1 MRFSIHRALA
11 PRFHAGGDA
20 RGRWHRGGY
29 SRHPAPLG
37 LCGTACPWQQP
48 VAPRA
53 RGDGNPPC
61 RMNRARPPVRRSSA
75 IPPSGRRGRR
85 PYAHDQ
91 ARWSGSSRNPGCA
104 ARALPLA
111 ACRRRRD
118 GLPSSEAKRRS
129 LHPALRDARAPGSIA
144 LPSGEAIVIAAV
156 QGMPQFGSA
165 PSPPGSAGRR
175 ARCPEP
181 GRNGGGAGMTKRVT
195 RTRRIPFPIEPE
207 CAALFVCFP
216 WSSSRQVNLPVLR
229 SRQ

>member
-1 MRFSIHRALA
+1 MPGAMLEGDGTGAGTVVIPHLLAFAALHV
-11 PRFHAGGDA
+11 PG
-20 RGRWHRGGY
+20 
-29 SRHPAPLG
+29 SSQSPP
-37 LCGTACPWQQP
+37 
-48 VAPRA
+48 A

-61 RMNRARPPVRRSSA
+61 RMNRAGAPVRRSSA

-156 QGMPQFGSA
+156 QGMPQFGNA
-165 PSPPGSAGRR
+165 PFTPRKRGEAR
-175 ARCPEP
+175 AVS
-181 GRNGGGAGMTKRVT
+181 GAGAQ
-195 RTRRIPFPIEPE
+195 RRG
-207 CAALFVCFP
+207 
-216 WSSSRQVNLPVLR
+216 SRHDEAR
-229 SRQ
+229 DKD